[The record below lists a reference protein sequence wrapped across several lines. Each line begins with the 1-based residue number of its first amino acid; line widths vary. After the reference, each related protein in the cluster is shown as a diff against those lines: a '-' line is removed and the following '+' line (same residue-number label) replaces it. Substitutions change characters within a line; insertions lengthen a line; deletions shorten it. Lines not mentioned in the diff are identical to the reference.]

1 MAGVALDDP
10 LHGRVDVH
18 EPLLVQLL
26 ATPAVRRLAG
36 VHQAG
41 AVSLVAPGRDVTRLQ
56 HSIGTLLLVRRL
68 GGGVE
73 QQAAALLHDAG
84 HGAFSHVIDR
94 VFDDAAETWHEREG
108 IALLM
113 ASEVPEILR
122 RHGLDPEHVLAP
134 HGWPLL
140 DRPAPALC
148 ADRIDYALRDAVAE
162 GLVTVAEARAFLDDL
177 VVLDGDAIAV
187 RDAARAAW
195 FAQRFA
201 DLVEHVFCDP
211 LGIWADWVLATA
223 IRRALRPRRARH
235 GRAAGDRRGA
245 ARAAAGDRR
254 RSDRRAAGP
263 ARAGCAGRAGRQR
276 RPRRRRRVP
285 QGAHGRPGGPARRRA
300 AGAGVGT
307 RAGDRR
313 AGGRVARAGGR
324 GHRGAAGLAAP
335 LNAYRSRRANPTA
348 AAASTS
354 RR

>member
-1 MAGVALDDP
+1 MAGVVLDDP

-223 IRRALRPRRARH
+223 IRRALDLGALDTAALLETDAALLARLRAIGDGAIDALLAQLEPGARVAP
-235 GRAAGDRRGA
+235 AANGDVADVVVFPKARTVDPAVLRDGGPPVPASALVPEIA
-245 ARAAAGDRR
+245 ARAAALRA
-254 RSDRRAAGP
+254 RAA
-263 ARAGCAGRAGRQR
+263 AGIAV
-276 RPRRRRRVP
+276 RRVSP
-285 QGAHGRPGGPARRRA
+285 PR
-300 AGAGVGT
+300 
-307 RAGDRR
+307 
-313 AGGRVARAGGR
+313 
-324 GHRGAAGLAAP
+324 
-335 LNAYRSRRANPTA
+335 
-348 AAASTS
+348 
-354 RR
+354 